1 MNKLSPKAVIFDLGS
16 TLIDFPVNN
25 WEVVSR
31 ECSLKGRQFLIDSGI
46 KVPDENDFLEDFE
59 QVRAVFREKASKTL
73 REWTVVEAA
82 VDLFLNFGISTDNG
96 LADKFFD
103 AFYAELEK
111 HLSLYDDTIDVLA
124 RIRNRFSKVGL
135 ISNTIFPER
144 VHHHEFKRFG
154 LKPFFDFTIFSSAF
168 GLKKPHK
175 AIFIEGARLAGH
187 APADCVYIGDR
198 YLEDIQGSAGA
209 GMHSILKVI
218 SDREY
223 PAEMPDA
230 IRRISALSEL
240 GDHLDI

>member
-25 WEVVSR
+25 WDVVCR
-31 ECSLKGRQFLIDSGI
+31 ECSLKGREFLLDSNLR
-46 KVPDENDFLEDFE
+46 VPDENEFHAGFE
-59 QVRAVFREKASKTL
+59 KIRVEL
-73 REWTVVEAA
+73 RESSTRSLREYTVVQTAEE
-82 VDLFLNFGISTDNG
+82 LFHKLGISTDNG

-103 AFYAELEK
+103 AFYAELEH
-111 HLSLYDDTIDVLA
+111 HLSLYDDTIDVLT
-124 RIRNRFSKVGL
+124 RIRNQFSQVGL

-154 LKPFFDFTIFSSAF
+154 LKPFFDFTIFSSTF
-168 GLKKPHK
+168 GWRKPHPDIFLK
-175 AIFIEGARLAGH
+175 AAELAGH
-187 APADCVYIGDR
+187 RPTDCVYIGDR
-198 YLEDIQGSAGA
+198 YVEDVQGSTGA

-230 IRRISALSEL
+230 IRRISALSDL
-240 GDHLDI
+240 TNHLDI